1 MILRRVLANGLWLA
15 AGWNPEREIADE
27 IARVYVMPETR
38 SQSVW
43 AGCEEGSH
51 RCARRVGHD
60 GSHRCECGT
69 PWTNGNGSSSKAPGR
84 RRWRDRTLVTTQASF
99 EERLAAWARP
109 ANLWRL
115 V

>member
-1 MILRRVLANGLWLA
+1 MMILRWLLANGFWLA
-15 AGWNPEREIADE
+15 AGWDPEREIADE

-38 SQSVW
+38 CLSVW

-69 PWTNGNGSSSKAPGR
+69 PWT
-84 RRWRDRTLVTTQASF
+84 
-99 EERLAAWARP
+99 
-109 ANLWRL
+109 
-115 V
+115 